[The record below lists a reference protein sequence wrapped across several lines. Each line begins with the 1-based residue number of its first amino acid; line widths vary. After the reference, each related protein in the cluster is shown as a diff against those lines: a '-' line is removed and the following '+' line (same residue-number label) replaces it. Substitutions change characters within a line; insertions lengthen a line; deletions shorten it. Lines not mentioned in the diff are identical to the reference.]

1 MKMIGI
7 IKLVVTSNKR
17 EDFNIKD
24 RYPLFKTSSGNY
36 FTVDNCLNFVPLT
49 VLDISGTRVKGYGTA
64 CGDDFVPDML
74 FFETWE

>member
-7 IKLVVTSNKR
+7 IKLVVTSNKG

-36 FTVDNCLNFVPLT
+36 FTVDNYLNFVPLT
-49 VLDISGTRVKGYGTA
+49 VIDISGTRVKGYRTV